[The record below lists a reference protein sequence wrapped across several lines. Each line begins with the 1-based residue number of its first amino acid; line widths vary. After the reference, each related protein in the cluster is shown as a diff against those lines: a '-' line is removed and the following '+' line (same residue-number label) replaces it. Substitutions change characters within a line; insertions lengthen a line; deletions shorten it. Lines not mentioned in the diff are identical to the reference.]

1 MAEAILYGVAQK
13 MIENLGSQIFQE
25 IGSLWGVQDEL
36 DNIKSI
42 VSRIQAVLQDAAEQQ
57 SQSNQVRDW
66 LEKLKDAIYEA
77 DDLLSKFSTKASR
90 QRAMSGNKIAKEV
103 RTFFSK
109 SNQVAFRREISSE
122 IKAMRKK
129 LDAIA
134 KENRDFNLKVSLP
147 EKYSVSIERETHSFV
162 PNEKVIGREDD
173 KEAIINLLLDPNVE
187 VNVSVVSI
195 VGIGGLGKTTLAQ
208 YVYNDKTVNTH
219 FELKMWVCVSDDFE
233 VKLISEKIIASATN
247 YKLKDLHMDELQKQ
261 LRQIIDG
268 KKYLLVLDDVWNESH
283 NKWDRLKSLLM
294 GGAKGSKIVITT
306 RAKLVAEI
314 TESVS
319 IHTLTGLSEDQSWSL
334 FKQIVFRKGQE
345 TNNPKLEE
353 IGREILG
360 KCQGVPLAI
369 KSIGSVLCLE
379 KTEAKWSYVK
389 DNILV
394 NVLQSGEDILPI
406 LKLSYDH
413 LPSHLKSCFAYCS
426 LFPKDYEIDKEILIQ
441 LWIAQGFIQS
451 SNQQLEQVADEY
463 FKDLLWRSFIEEST
477 YEWGGLSYKMH
488 DLIHD
493 LAQSVTRAECT
504 LLELDGKN
512 INKKIHHVSC
522 PFSIGSSFTKTLK
535 LLVEAKNIRTFLQ
548 TTDEPSDLNESMLNT
563 LISSFRSLRALDLH
577 RLGIK
582 RVPKSIGKL
591 IHLKYLDLYGNK
603 SIITLP
609 DSITKLWNLQTLKLE
624 GCENLK
630 ELPRDIKELVNL
642 RHLDNSYC
650 HALSHMPSGIG
661 QLTCLQTLSLFVVSK
676 DPPSISRHVAGLGEL
691 NGLNNL
697 RGTLEIKH
705 LELLEDANAESMA
718 ANLRE
723 KHHLENL
730 ILHWVWRSNL
740 NADDNDEKSLEGFQ
754 PHQNLKSLRVNG
766 YGGVR
771 FSNWLSLLTNLVDLE
786 LWNGQRCRY
795 LPPISQ
801 LPSLKRLYVISMK
814 DLEYI
819 SESDISEEVSAS
831 FFPSLKS
838 LHIKWCPNLKGWW
851 RSASTPDHQKH
862 QHHQTLPSFPL
873 LSSLHIRNC
882 PNLISMPLFPNLEQ
896 LFLLEASLKPL
907 QQTMAMASS
916 LPSSSSSSS
925 PFSKLKVMIL
935 LELKDEVPLLD
946 DWASNLNSL
955 KRLIICRCPKL
966 TTLSG
971 AMQNLN
977 SLEELRIL
985 DCDEFD
991 PVSDVDDDGMEW
1003 RLLNS
1008 LRSLILKGL
1017 PKLKS
1022 LPAGLQHLTT
1032 LRKLVIAEFPN
1043 LMTLPEWTCQ
1053 LTSLEILVIA
1063 KCPNLSSLPDGIR
1076 GLRLQTLTIHHC
1088 PHLEIKCQK
1097 GIGEDWPKIA
1107 HGRTVFEKLMLLRY
1121 SVRLVF
1127 NRLNGDGMY
1136 HSFTFS
1142 IWEGDVTKNE
1152 LEAQNKM
1159 RSKYLS
1165 IFRILWTSATR
1176 QQLR

>member
-1 MAEAILYGVAQK
+1 MTGYTPKTIIGV
-13 MIENLGSQIFQE
+13 MTGRDF
-25 IGSLWGVQDEL
+25 
-36 DNIKSI
+36 
-42 VSRIQAVLQDAAEQQ
+42 RIQAVLQDAAEHQ
-57 SQSNQVRDW
+57 SQNHQVRDW
-66 LEKLKDAIYEA
+66 LEKLKDAVYEA
-77 DDLLSKFSTKASR
+77 DDLLSEFSTEASR
-90 QRAMSGNKIAKEV
+90 RRAMSGNKITKEV

-109 SNQVAFRREISSE
+109 SNQFAFRHEMSGK

-134 KENRDFNLKVSLP
+134 KENKDFDLKVSLP

-173 KEAIINLLLDPNVE
+173 KEALIKLLLDSGRENVPHKLLLE

-208 YVYNDKTVNTH
+208 YVYNDETVNTH

-233 VKLISEKIIASATN
+233 VSLKTN
-247 YKLKDLHMDELQKQ
+247 L
-261 LRQIIDG
+261 
-268 KKYLLVLDDVWNESH
+268 
-283 NKWDRLKSLLM
+283 
-294 GGAKGSKIVITT
+294 
-306 RAKLVAEI
+306 
-314 TESVS
+314 
-319 IHTLTGLSEDQSWSL
+319 GLL

-426 LFPKDYEIDKEILIQ
+426 LFPKDYVIDKETVIQ

-463 FKDLLWRSFIEEST
+463 FKDLLWRS
-477 YEWGGLSYKMH
+477 
-488 DLIHD
+488 
-493 LAQSVTRAECT
+493 
-504 LLELDGKN
+504 
-512 INKKIHHVSC
+512 
-522 PFSIGSSFTKTLK
+522 
-535 LLVEAKNIRTFLQ
+535 
-548 TTDEPSDLNESMLNT
+548 
-563 LISSFRSLRALDLH
+563 LRALDLNC
-577 RLGIK
+577 LGIT

-591 IHLKYLDLYGNK
+591 IHLKYLDLSENESIITLPDSITRLWNLQTLKLESCENLKELPRDIKELVNLRYLDLSRNE

-642 RHLDNSYC
+642 RYLDLSDNKSIITLPDSITRLWNLQTLKLEDCIYLKELPRDIKELVNLRHLDNSNC
-650 HALSHMPSGIG
+650 DALSHIPSGIE

-676 DPPSISRHVAGLGEL
+676 DPPSISKHVAGLGEL

-705 LELLEDANAESMA
+705 LELLEDANAESKA

-730 ILHWVWRSNL
+730 ILDWDDERSNL

-754 PHQNLKSLRVNG
+754 PHQNLKSLKVNW

-786 LWNGQRCRY
+786 LSGCKRCRH
-795 LPPISQ
+795 LPSLSQ
-801 LPSLKRLYVISMK
+801 LPYLKHLELWWME

-819 SESDISEEVSAS
+819 SERDISEEVSAS
-831 FFPSLKS
+831 FFPSLNS
-838 LHIKWCPNLKGWW
+838 LEIWSCRNLKGWW
-851 RSASTPDHQKH
+851 RSASTPDHQQH
-862 QHHQTLPSFPL
+862 QHHHSLPSFPL
-873 LSSLHIRNC
+873 LSSLHIWSC
-882 PNLISMPLFPNLEQ
+882 PNLISMPLFPNLEKV
-896 LFLLEASLKPL
+896 LYLKNLEKVLYLNDASLKPS

-916 LPSSSSSSS
+916 LPSSSSS

-935 LELKDEVPLLD
+935 WELKVEMSLSDEL
-946 DWASNLNSL
+946 ASNLNSL
-955 KRLIICRCPKL
+955 KRLIILSCPSL

-971 AMQNLN
+971 AMRYLT
-977 SLEELRIL
+977 SLEELRIQ
-985 DCDEFD
+985 DCHEFD
-991 PVSDVDDDGMEW
+991 ALRDVDDDGMEW
-1003 RLLNS
+1003 RFLHS
-1008 LRSLILKGL
+1008 LRSLKLKGL

-1032 LRKLVIAEFPN
+1032 LRELVIVEFPN
-1043 LMTLPEWTCQ
+1043 LMNLPEWTCQ

-1076 GLRLQTLTIHHC
+1076 SLRLQKLTIHDC
-1088 PHLEIKCQK
+1088 PHLEIKSEK
-1097 GIGEDWPKIA
+1097 ESARIGLRLLTSPKLPM
-1107 HGRTVFEKLMLLRY
+1107 RTPLLSILMVFH
-1121 SVRLVF
+1121 
-1127 NRLNGDGMY
+1127 GDGMY
-1136 HSFTFS
+1136 HLDTFS
-1142 IWEGDVTKNE
+1142 IWEADVTKNE

>member
-77 DDLLSKFSTKASR
+77 DDLLSEFSTEASR
-90 QRAMSGNKIAKEV
+90 RRAMSGNKITKEV

-109 SNQVAFRREISSE
+109 SNQLAFRHEMSCK

-134 KENRDFNLKVSLP
+134 KENRDFNLKVHLP

-208 YVYNDKTVNTH
+208 YVYNDETVNTH

-233 VKLISEKIIASATN
+233 
-247 YKLKDLHMDELQKQ
+247 Q
-261 LRQIIDG
+261 LRQNIDG

-283 NKWDRLKSLLM
+283 NKWDSLKSLLM

-426 LFPKDYEIDKEILIQ
+426 LFPKDYVIDKETL
-441 LWIAQGFIQS
+441 
-451 SNQQLEQVADEY
+451 DTTM
-463 FKDLLWRSFIEEST
+463 DST
-477 YEWGGLSYKMH
+477 RVYPIIKPT
-488 DLIHD
+488 I
-493 LAQSVTRAECT
+493 RAEI
-504 LLELDGKN
+504 LKNYLEILKN
-512 INKKIHHVSC
+512 WST
-522 PFSIGSSFTKTLK
+522 SGT
-535 LLVEAKNIRTFLQ
+535 
-548 TTDEPSDLNESMLNT
+548 
-563 LISSFRSLRALDLH
+563 
-577 RLGIK
+577 
-582 RVPKSIGKL
+582 
-591 IHLKYLDLYGNK
+591 
-603 SIITLP
+603 
-609 DSITKLWNLQTLKLE
+609 
-624 GCENLK
+624 
-630 ELPRDIKELVNL
+630 
-642 RHLDNSYC
+642 LDNSNC
-650 HALSHMPSGIG
+650 DALSHMPSGIE

-676 DPPSISRHVAGLGEL
+676 DPPSISKHVAGLGEL

-705 LELLEDANAESMA
+705 LELLEDANAESKA

-730 ILHWVWRSNL
+730 ILDW
-740 NADDNDEKSLEGFQ
+740 
-754 PHQNLKSLRVNG
+754 
-766 YGGVR
+766 
-771 FSNWLSLLTNLVDLE
+771 DLE
-786 LWNGQRCRY
+786 NRCRY
-795 LPPISQ
+795 LPPFSQ
-801 LPSLKRLYVISMK
+801 LPSLKRLYVASMK

-819 SESDISEEVSAS
+819 SERDISEEVSAS
-831 FFPSLKS
+831 FFPSLNS
-838 LHIKWCPNLKGWW
+838 LEISGCPNLKGWW
-851 RSASTPDHQKH
+851 RSASTPDHQQH

-873 LSSLHIRNC
+873 LSSLGYFGSC
-882 PNLISMPLFPNLEQ
+882 PNLISMPLFPNLEK
-896 LFLLEASLKPL
+896 LLYLYANASLKPL

-935 LELKDEVPLLD
+935 WELKDEVSLSDEL
-946 DWASNLNSL
+946 ASNLNSL
-955 KRLIICRCPKL
+955 KRI
-966 TTLSG
+966 
-971 AMQNLN
+971 Q
-977 SLEELRIL
+977 

-1032 LRKLVIAEFPN
+1032 LRELVIAEFPN
-1043 LMTLPEWTCQ
+1043 LMNLPEWTCQ

-1076 GLRLQTLTIHHC
+1076 SLRLQKLTIHDC
-1088 PHLEIKCQK
+1088 PHLEIKCEK

-1107 HGRTVFEKLMLLRY
+1107 HVPKITHEDPSPKFHMVMGCITQIL
-1121 SVRLVF
+1121 ST
-1127 NRLNGDGMY
+1127 N
-1136 HSFTFS
+1136 
-1142 IWEGDVTKNE
+1142 IWEADVTKNE

>member
-36 DNIKSI
+36 DYIKSS

-77 DDLLSKFSTKASR
+77 DDLLSEFSTEASR

-109 SNQVAFRREISSE
+109 SNKVAFLREISNK

-134 KENRDFNLKVSLP
+134 KENRDFNLKVHLP

-162 PNEKVIGREDD
+162 PKEKVIGREDD

-187 VNVSVVSI
+187 VNVEVVSI

-208 YVYNDKTVNTH
+208 YVYNDETVNTH

-247 YKLKDLHMDELQKQ
+247 NKPKDLHMDELQKQ
-261 LRQIIDG
+261 LRQNIDG
-268 KKYLLVLDDVWNESH
+268 KKYLLVLDDVWNESYT
-283 NKWDRLKSLLM
+283 KWDSLKSLLM

-369 KSIGSVLCLE
+369 KSVGGVLCLE

-394 NVLQSGEDILPI
+394 NVLQSGDDILPI

-413 LPSHLKSCFAYCS
+413 LPPHLKTCFAYCS
-426 LFPKDYEIDKEILIQ
+426 LFPKDYVIDKEKLIQ

-463 FKDLLWRSFIEEST
+463 FKDLLWRSFFE
-477 YEWGGLSYKMH
+477 EWGGLRYKMH

-512 INKKIHHVSC
+512 INKKIRHVSC

-548 TTDEPSDLNESMLNT
+548 TTEPAGPLNKSMLDT
-563 LISSFRSLRALDLH
+563 LIASFRSLRALDLH
-577 RLGIK
+577 GLDT

-591 IHLKYLDLYGNK
+591 IHLKYLDLSHNW

-609 DSITKLWNLQTLKLE
+609 DSITKLWNLQTLKLA
-624 GCENLK
+624 GCQNLK
-630 ELPRDIKELVNL
+630 KLPRDIKELVNL
-642 RHLDNSYC
+642 KHLDNHSC
-650 HALSHMPSGIG
+650 TALSHMPSGIG
-661 QLTCLQTLSLFVVSK
+661 QLTCLQALPLFVVSK
-676 DPPSISRHVAGLGEL
+676 DRPFISKHVARLGEL
-691 NGLNNL
+691 NGLNKL

-705 LELLEDANAESMA
+705 LELLKDANAESKA
-718 ANLRE
+718 SNLRE
-723 KHHLENL
+723 KHLEKL
-730 ILHWVWRSNL
+730 ILDWNVRSNL
-740 NADDNDEKSLEGFQ
+740 NADDNYEKSLEGFQ
-754 PHQNLKSLRVNG
+754 PHQNLKSLKVNG

-786 LWNGQRCRY
+786 LQNCQRCRY
-795 LPPISQ
+795 LPSFSQ
-801 LPSLKRLYVISMK
+801 LPSLKRLCVSHMK

-819 SESDISEEVSAS
+819 SERDISEEVSAS
-831 FFPSLKS
+831 FFPLLNSLEIFS
-838 LHIKWCPNLKGWW
+838 CDNLKGWW
-851 RSASTPDHQKH
+851 SSASTPDHQQH

-873 LSSLHIRNC
+873 LSSLYIDYC
-882 PNLISMPLFPNLEQ
+882 PNLISMPLFPNLEKL
-896 LFLLEASLKPL
+896 LFLSDASLKPL

-916 LPSSSSSSS
+916 LPSSSSS
-925 PFSKLKVMIL
+925 
-935 LELKDEVPLLD
+935 PLL
-946 DWASNLNSL
+946 
-955 KRLIICRCPKL
+955 
-966 TTLSG
+966 
-971 AMQNLN
+971 
-977 SLEELRIL
+977 
-985 DCDEFD
+985 
-991 PVSDVDDDGMEW
+991 
-1003 RLLNS
+1003 
-1008 LRSLILKGL
+1008 
-1017 PKLKS
+1017 
-1022 LPAGLQHLTT
+1022 
-1032 LRKLVIAEFPN
+1032 FPN
-1043 LMTLPEWTCQ
+1043 
-1053 LTSLEILVIA
+1053 
-1063 KCPNLSSLPDGIR
+1063 
-1076 GLRLQTLTIHHC
+1076 
-1088 PHLEIKCQK
+1088 
-1097 GIGEDWPKIA
+1097 
-1107 HGRTVFEKLMLLRY
+1107 
-1121 SVRLVF
+1121 
-1127 NRLNGDGMY
+1127 
-1136 HSFTFS
+1136 
-1142 IWEGDVTKNE
+1142 
-1152 LEAQNKM
+1152 
-1159 RSKYLS
+1159 
-1165 IFRILWTSATR
+1165 
-1176 QQLR
+1176 

>member
-1 MAEAILYGVAQK
+1 MAEAILYGIAQK

-77 DDLLSKFSTKASR
+77 DDLLSEFSTEASR
-90 QRAMSGNKIAKEV
+90 RRAMSGNKITKEV

-109 SNQVAFRREISSE
+109 SNQVAFRHEMSCK

-134 KENRDFNLKVSLP
+134 KENRDFNLKVHLP

-208 YVYNDKTVNTH
+208 YVYNDETVNTH

-233 VKLISEKIIASATN
+233 
-247 YKLKDLHMDELQKQ
+247 Q
-261 LRQIIDG
+261 LRQNIDG

-283 NKWDRLKSLLM
+283 IKWDSLKSLLM

-426 LFPKDYEIDKEILIQ
+426 LFPKDYVIDKETLIQ

-463 FKDLLWRSFIEEST
+463 FKDLLWR
-477 YEWGGLSYKMH
+477 
-488 DLIHD
+488 
-493 LAQSVTRAECT
+493 
-504 LLELDGKN
+504 
-512 INKKIHHVSC
+512 
-522 PFSIGSSFTKTLK
+522 
-535 LLVEAKNIRTFLQ
+535 
-548 TTDEPSDLNESMLNT
+548 NE
-563 LISSFRSLRALDLH
+563 
-577 RLGIK
+577 
-582 RVPKSIGKL
+582 
-591 IHLKYLDLYGNK
+591 

-609 DSITKLWNLQTLKLE
+609 NSITRLRNLQTLKLKW
-624 GCENLK
+624 CRNLK

-642 RHLDNSYC
+642 GHLDNSYC
-650 HALSHMPSGIG
+650 NALSHMPSGIG

-676 DPPSISRHVAGLGEL
+676 DPPSISKHVAGLGEL

-705 LELLEDANAESMA
+705 LELLEDANAESKA

-723 KHHLENL
+723 KQHLEKL
-730 ILHWVWRSNL
+730 ILKWDGRSNL

-754 PHQNLKSLRVNG
+754 PHQNLKSLESEWN
-766 YGGVR
+766 YGMVR
-771 FSNWLSLLTNLVDLE
+771 DADI
-786 LWNGQRCRY
+786 Y
-795 LPPISQ
+795 HPISQ
-801 LPSLKRLYVISMK
+801 LPSLKRLYVTSMK

-819 SESDISEEVSAS
+819 SERDISEEVSAS
-831 FFPSLKS
+831 FFPSLNS
-838 LHIKWCPNLKGWW
+838 LEIFGCPNLKGWW
-851 RSASTPDHQKH
+851 RSASTPDHQQH

-873 LSSLHIRNC
+873 LSSLCIRRSC
-882 PNLISMPLFPNLEQ
+882 PNLISMPLFPNLER
-896 LFLLEASLKPL
+896 LYLANASLKPL

-955 KRLIICRCPKL
+955 KRLIIWRCPKL

-985 DCDEFD
+985 DCDELD

-1022 LPAGLQHLTT
+1022 LPAGVQHVTT
-1032 LRKLVIAEFPN
+1032 LRELVIAEFPN
-1043 LMTLPEWTCQ
+1043 LMNLPEWTCQ

-1076 GLRLQTLTIHHC
+1076 GLRLQKLTIHDC
-1088 PHLEIKCQK
+1088 PHLEIKCEK

-1107 HGRTVFEKLMLLRY
+1107 HVPKITHEDPSPK
-1121 SVRLVF
+1121 
-1127 NRLNGDGMY
+1127 LNGDGMY
-1136 HSFTFS
+1136 HSDTFS